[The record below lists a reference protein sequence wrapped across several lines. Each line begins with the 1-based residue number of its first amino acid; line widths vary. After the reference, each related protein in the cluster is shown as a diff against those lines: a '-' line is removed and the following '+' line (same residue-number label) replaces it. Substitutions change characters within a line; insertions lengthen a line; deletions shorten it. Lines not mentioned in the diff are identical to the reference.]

1 MKKKNAFVVTIETI
15 LLFLLC
21 TTVVM
26 VCLQMFSDNLSDL
39 FSEERSYKKL
49 FNREKA
55 FGN

>member
-1 MKKKNAFVVTIETI
+1 MKKKKAFVVTIETV

-26 VCLQMFSDNLSDL
+26 VCLQMFSDNLADM
-39 FSEERSYKKL
+39 FSNERNYKKL